1 MTQVLNLDSLKTT
14 RSVIINGKERAVS
27 GMTVHQFLTADDFEA
42 KLRKATKQRDQ
53 VEMLIGQILEF
64 VADTSREELVS
75 LDTNQLKA
83 LLSFI
88 RGDDA
93 KPEGKKSGE

>member
-14 RSVIINGKERAVS
+14 RSVIINGKERTVS
-27 GMTVHQFLTADDFEA
+27 GMTVHQFLTADDFET
-42 KLRKATKQRDQ
+42 KLRAATQRDQ
-53 VEMLIGQILEF
+53 IEMLIGQILEF

>member
-14 RSVIINGKERAVS
+14 RSVIINGKERTVS

-42 KLRKATKQRDQ
+42 KLRGATQRDQ
-53 VEMLIGQILEF
+53 VELLIGQVLEF
-64 VADTSREELVS
+64 VADASREELVS

-93 KPEGKKSGE
+93 KPEGQKSGE